1 MSISIKAIN
10 SSFNSMIASK
20 GIMPGCGWDT
30 SLVEALVYVVVPMER
45 LTKKNRQGANPDLY
59 SLTFTGGYMSTR
71 SSGKGARSSSHASM
85 PFMMFLSDSVKMYA
99 PIEGATERE
108 KDNNGK
114 SIWTSKLDTMKWNHT
129 ITGNETQKVA
139 VGEKI
144 PYNFRIQFEAFDFA
158 SLGLL
163 PNADN
168 DRAWNF
174 VEKQF
179 MNMQPQLHLLL
190 AVSPDSL
197 AKGKVQTMHGT
208 KDKYTMEVNLSSS
221 EVLSCK
227 WVLPKDEALY
237 DTTGTLPMTVVNNRR
252 NYEVVNTATP
262 STVDVAE
269 VSLAKP
275 EETLRKHVIRIINK
289 EGVNSPEVL
298 NNILGN
304 LNGQLE
310 VWWSRQTVQKKDEM
324 VAKFSALTVQGGIKA
339 KATTT
344 KAVVAP
350 ASPKVV
356 AHKEAVA
363 KEEEDIFDFSELDA
377 LLNMPIAA
385 PKPAVVKAVVKAGGN
400 FSAQLSN
407 DDFDLDDCDVI

>member
-1 MSISIKAIN
+1 MSISITAIN
-10 SSFNSMIASK
+10 NSFNSMIASK
-20 GIMPGCGWDT
+20 GIVPGCGWDT
-30 SLVEALVYVVVPMER
+30 SLVEALVYVVIPMER
-45 LTKKNRQGANPDLY
+45 LTKKSRQGANPDLY

-71 SSGKGARSSSHASM
+71 SSSKGARSSSHASM

-99 PIEGATERE
+99 PIEDATERE
-108 KDNNGK
+108 KDNKGK
-114 SIWTSKLDTMKWNHT
+114 SIWTSKLDSMKWSHT
-129 ITGNETQKVA
+129 VTGNETQKVA

-144 PYNFRIQFEAFDFA
+144 PYNFRVQFEAFDFA

-179 MNMQPQLHLLL
+179 MLMQPQLHLLL

-197 AKGKVQTMHGT
+197 AKGKVQTMYGT
-208 KDKYTMEVNLSSS
+208 KDKYTMEVNLTSS

-252 NYEVVNTATP
+252 NYEATTTSTP

-269 VSLAKP
+269 VTLTKP
-275 EETLRKHVIRIINK
+275 EETLRKHVIRVINK

-298 NNILGN
+298 NRILTT
-304 LNGQLE
+304 LTGQLE
-310 VWWSRQTVQKKDEM
+310 VWWTRQSAEKKAEM
-324 VAKFSALTVQGGIKA
+324 MAKFSALTVQGGIKA
-339 KATTT
+339 KATNV
-344 KAVVAP
+344 VVAP

-363 KEEEDIFDFSELDA
+363 KEEDILDFSELDA

-385 PKPAVVKAVVKAGGN
+385 PKPGVKKAVAKAGGN
-400 FSAQLSN
+400 FSSQLSV